1 MNAGKQMKTVFSNPH
16 PTSEKT
22 ESSTPSEND
31 EEETP
36 ATSSFE
42 ETGVPDEVTTPF
54 QEPDMPMETFESA
67 IQEEDTS
74 VQPFDTEPSPLM
86 DTKQSKAENRKSLK
100 SAVKIAS
107 LGDKNITSINL
118 KRN

>member
-1 MNAGKQMKTVFSNPH
+1 MP
-16 PTSEKT
+16 P
-22 ESSTPSEND
+22 END

-36 ATSSFE
+36 TTSSFE
-42 ETGVPDEVTTPF
+42 ETGAPDEVTTPF
-54 QEPDMPMETFESA
+54 QEPDMPMEIFESA

-86 DTKQSKAENRKSLK
+86 DTKQNREQKSLK
-100 SAVKIAS
+100 SAVKIAF

-118 KRN
+118 KRS